1 MDDFLTPVS
10 TVRITNKK
18 ESEPPQSPVSSQQK
32 SPSTASRKST
42 PTSPEDALEL
52 LKQQPS
58 YDELIACLRFLSK
71 HHSENDIP
79 TIKLPSPISAQ
90 LVQVLVSEIVTNH
103 WVLLKEDAGDSKN
116 SGFKLLL
123 YCLSSIT
130 GINAILVRLRALIQ
144 EYKAESEG
152 PGKLK
157 RPDIHLNLE
166 TLLDLLENLLKGDGW
181 IVEAWQTAKASA
193 GSDATTLAV
202 RMRPRVQEILS
213 LFGGGRIVS
222 LAAEAESIVKANKTA
237 KDDDYEIWVA
247 DAQQYTTWLGRN
259 IVTWQSSAGATE
271 NPKFGSDLFSKGLKM
286 GHGDTLTKHVLSE
299 LVLKKG
305 ADPARF
311 GMLLSNLPPTE
322 QRKVLFSMLKLFSS
336 KYLDRLGHCD
346 SEDSRPLISAV
357 AGALKSIIGET
368 TSLKNYLVEW
378 LTSSSGAGLGEGV
391 GIRRAVL
398 ATVSQSRDDVVAVLE
413 KSLGQFGD
421 QLYIKHSPMLQQEAH
436 AEVLLL
442 SAGYVNRLSPI
453 KLTLM
458 MRTSV
463 WLNAISNRLAAPHQ
477 KARLLGMWVGE
488 ALSNLVD
495 KGDKRLNFGTEEEFE
510 ETATWYKGLTQVS
523 DEIGTMEPLFESPP
537 ITLPKKKTTSSKA
550 TKAAARPPGQPP
562 QTGFIIEEL
571 SDEEGPEEEDLVPY
585 AKPES
590 DEEDSD
596 DDPTLIRRDKPKAP
610 VYIRDLIRYL
620 RDTENYDLQKLAL
633 TTAPILIRRKA
644 EYGTEVK
651 EHADELA
658 GLLIGLS
665 DKFDMEDFDDLRL
678 QGMIA
683 LVVAQP
689 KIMAPWFAK
698 TFFDGDYSISQ
709 RASVLIVLG
718 LTSRELAGFEAS
730 TYSAAAAFPSKTLP
744 DRVEKLY
751 LPQSTSLYPT
761 PSSSTLKP
769 LPPNAL
775 DGIATSLTESFLAPM
790 AAEAADSATGPN
802 ALKLSTFTSMLNNN
816 NNNPGKVRRIT
827 KTKPRV
833 RSIPNTTAGV
843 LSTYF
848 FTPLISRFQAALHS
862 SSSSRTRGI
871 LFHPYLLSL
880 YLKTLGL
887 ITHACGPSTLSLPE
901 MTGELWRLLLSTSVR
916 AQAVGDLQLTG
927 AVLFGFVA
935 LLEVNEDRMGEV
947 CREMG
952 REVVEAREWV
962 SGVFAGLRGGDE
974 GGEEERVRMLAAGV
988 LVRLGE
994 AVDKWRLVMVG
1005 DMIGF

>member
-10 TVRITNKK
+10 TIRIADK
-18 ESEPPQSPVSSQQK
+18 EAEPEPSLASSQAKFSATNQVK
-32 SPSTASRKST
+32 FV
-42 PTSPEDALEL
+42 PTSAEDALEI

-58 YDELIACLRFLSK
+58 YDELVSALRFLSR
-71 HHSENDIP
+71 HTLENDIP
-79 TIKLPSPISAQ
+79 SIKLPSPISAQ

-144 EYKAESEG
+144 EYKSETEG

-181 IVEAWQTAKASA
+181 LLEAWQTAKAST
-193 GSDATTLAV
+193 GLDGATSTA

-222 LAAEAESIVKANKTA
+222 LAAEAEGIVKANKTA
-237 KDDDYEIWVA
+237 KDDNYEISVA
-247 DAQQYTTWLGRN
+247 DAQQYTMWLGRN
-259 IVTWQSSAGATE
+259 IVTWQLSDVALE
-271 NPKFGSDLFSKGLKM
+271 NAKFGSDLFSKGLKL
-286 GHGDTLTKHVLSE
+286 GHGDALIKHVLSE

-305 ADPARF
+305 ANPSRF
-311 GMLLSNLPPTE
+311 GLLLGNLPSTE
-322 QRKVLFSMLKLFSS
+322 QRKVLFSILKLFSS

-346 SEDSRPLISAV
+346 TEDSKPLVAAV
-357 AGALKSIIGET
+357 AGALEAIIGE
-368 TSLKNYLVEW
+368 SNNLKDYLVEW

-398 ATVSQSRDDVVAVLE
+398 AVVSQNRDGVVTVLE

-442 SAGYVNRLSPI
+442 SAGYVHRLSPI

-463 WLNAISNRLAAPHQ
+463 WLTAISNRLAAPHQ

-495 KGDKRLNFGTEEEFE
+495 KGDKRLNFDTEKEFE
-510 ETATWYKGLTQVS
+510 DMAIWYRGLTQVA
-523 DEIGTMEPLFESPP
+523 DEVGTTEALFESPP
-537 ITLPKKKTTSSKA
+537 TAFSKKKTASLKA
-550 TKAAARPPGQPP
+550 EKAAQAAPRRPAQPP

-571 SDEEGPEEEDLVPY
+571 SDEEGPEEDDLVPY
-585 AKPES
+585 AKPDS

-620 RDTENYDLQKLAL
+620 RDTDNYDLQKLAL
-633 TTAPILIRRKA
+633 TTAPTLIRRKA

-665 DKFDMEDFDDLRL
+665 DKFEMEDFDDLRL
-678 QGMIA
+678 QGMMA
-683 LVVAQP
+683 LMAAQP
-689 KIMAPWFAK
+689 KIMGPWFAK

-718 LTSRELAGFEAS
+718 LASRELAGFETS
-730 TYSAAAAFPSKTLP
+730 TYTTAAAFPSKTLP
-744 DRVEKLY
+744 ERVEKLY
-751 LPQSTSLYPT
+751 LPQNTSLYQP

-775 DGIATSLTESFLAPM
+775 DGIAHSITDNFLAPM
-790 AAEAADSATGPN
+790 AAEAADAATGPD
-802 ALKLSTFTSMLNNN
+802 ALKLSTFTSRLD
-816 NNNPGKVRRIT
+816 NPEKVRRIT
-827 KTKPRV
+827 KAKPRI
-833 RSIPNTTAGV
+833 RSIPNTTAGL
-843 LSTYF
+843 LSSSF

-862 SSSSRTRGI
+862 SSSKTRGI
-871 LFHPYLLSL
+871 IFNPYLLSL
-880 YLKTLGL
+880 YLKTLAL
-887 ITHACGPSTLSLPE
+887 IIHASGPSTLSLPQ
-901 MTGELWRLLLSTSVR
+901 MTAELWRLLLNTSVR
-916 AQAVGDLQLTG
+916 AQAVGDLQLTQ
-927 AVLFGFVA
+927 AILFGFMA
-935 LLEVNEDRMGEV
+935 LLDVNEDRMRDL
-947 CREMG
+947 CQEMG
-952 REVVEAREWV
+952 RELIEAKDWV
-962 SGVFAGLRGGDE
+962 AGVFGNLRGGDE
-974 GGEEERVRMLAAGV
+974 GGEEERMKMLAAGV

-994 AVDKWRLVMVG
+994 GIERWQLVLVG
-1005 DMIGF
+1005 DLIGF

>member
-10 TVRITNKK
+10 TIRITDMK
-18 ESEPPQSPVSSQQK
+18 ESETPQGLASSQPK
-32 SPSTASRKST
+32 SSTATSGK
-42 PTSPEDALEL
+42 PAPASPEYALEL

-58 YDELIACLRFLSK
+58 YDELIASLRFLSK
-71 HHSENDIP
+71 HQSENDIP
-79 TIKLPSPISAQ
+79 SIKRPSPISAQ

-103 WVLLKEDAGDSKN
+103 WILLQEDAGDSKN

-157 RPDIHLNLE
+157 RPHIHLNLE
-166 TLLDLLENLLKGDGW
+166 TLLDLLEGLLKGDGW
-181 IVEAWQTAKASA
+181 ILEAWQTAKASS
-193 GSDATTLAV
+193 GPDAATSAV
-202 RMRPRVQEILS
+202 RMRPRAQEILT

-222 LAAEAESIVKANKTA
+222 LAAEAESIVKANKAA
-237 KDDDYEIWVA
+237 KDGDYEIWVA
-247 DAQQYTTWLGRN
+247 DAQQYTAWLGRN
-259 IVTWQSSAGATE
+259 IVTWQLSNGPTE
-271 NPKFGSDLFSKGLKM
+271 SPKFGSDLFSKGLKL
-286 GHGDTLTKHVLSE
+286 GHGEILTKHVLGE

-305 ADPARF
+305 ADPSKF

-322 QRKVLFSMLKLFSS
+322 QRKVLFSILKLFSS
-336 KYLDRLGHCD
+336 EYLDRLGHCD
-346 SEDSRPLISAV
+346 SEESKPIVSAV
-357 AGALKSIIGET
+357 AGAIKSIIGES

-391 GIRRAVL
+391 GIRRTVL
-398 ATVSQSRDDVVAVLE
+398 AVISQNRDDIVAVLE
-413 KSLGQFGD
+413 KSLSQFGD

-442 SAGYVNRLSPI
+442 SAGYVHRLSPI

-463 WLNAISNRLAAPHQ
+463 WLNAISNRLTAPHQ
-477 KARLLGMWVGE
+477 KARLLGMWMGE

-495 KGDKRLNFGTEEEFE
+495 KGDKRLNFNTEGEFDE
-510 ETATWYKGLTQVS
+510 MATWYKGLTQVS
-523 DEIGTMEPLFESPP
+523 DEIGSMEPLFESPP
-537 ITLPKKKTTSSKA
+537 TIRPKRKTSPSKA
-550 TKAAARPPGQPP
+550 AKTAPRPPGQHP

-571 SDEEGPEEEDLVPY
+571 SDEEGPEEDDLVPY

-620 RDTENYDLQKLAL
+620 RDTESYDLQRLAL
-633 TTAPILIRRKA
+633 TTAPTLIRRKA

-658 GLLIGLS
+658 GHLIGLS
-665 DKFDMEDFDDLRL
+665 DKFEMEDFDDLRL

-683 LVVAQP
+683 LVIAQP
-689 KIMAPWFAK
+689 KVMAPWFAK

-718 LTSRELAGFEAS
+718 LTSRELAGFETS
-730 TYSAAAAFPSKTLP
+730 TYSAASAFPSKTLP
-744 DRVEKLY
+744 EKVEKLY
-751 LPQSTSLYPT
+751 LPQSTSIYQPS
-761 PSSSTLKP
+761 SSSTLEP

-775 DGIATSLTESFLAPM
+775 DGIATSITDAFLAPM
-790 AAEAADSATGPN
+790 AAEAADNATGPN
-802 ALKLSTFTSMLNNN
+802 ALKLSTFTERLNN
-816 NNNPGKVRRIT
+816 PEKVRYIT
-827 KTKPRV
+827 KTKPRI
-833 RSIPNTTAGV
+833 RSIPNLTAGV

-848 FTPLISRFQAALHS
+848 FSPLISRFQAALHS
-862 SSSSRTRGI
+862 SSSRTRGI
-871 LFHPYLLSL
+871 LFNPYLLSL
-880 YLKTLGL
+880 YLKTLAL
-887 ITHACGPSTLSLPE
+887 IIHASGPSTLSLPQ
-901 MTGELWRLLLSTSVR
+901 MTGEFWRLLLDTSVR

-927 AVLFGFVA
+927 AVLFGFMA
-935 LLEVNEDRMGEV
+935 LLDVNEDRMREV

-952 REVVEAREWV
+952 REVVEAQDWV
-962 SGVFAGLRGGDE
+962 AGVFSGLRGGDE

-994 AVDKWRLVMVG
+994 AVERWRLVLVG